1 LKKQIGASKIDNA
14 VPVPDF
20 GQRMVDKTNA
30 QTLGK
35 RDIVAS
41 LDREFSRLHQQ
52 ACALISAT
60 SIDVLYAVPKQKEA
74 SSPLQ
79 LPTIGETVL
88 RGAAIIEQTF
98 GGITANLW
106 DDPFEWTLPEYLSTP
121 AKIREHLDEVEAT
134 RQHAFASF
142 TDDACLLKHVAVPS
156 GGTRPLIDLL
166 LETLLKAASFQ
177 TQALIALKI
186 LSGIS
191 TPGFII

>member
-1 LKKQIGASKIDNA
+1 MKKQIGALKTDNR

-60 SIDVLYAVPKQKEA
+60 SIEVLYTVPEPEGA
-74 SSPLQ
+74 SSSQ
-79 LPTIGETVL
+79 RLPGIGESIL
-88 RGAAIIEQTF
+88 RSAAAIEQTF

-121 AKIREHLDEVEAT
+121 AKIREHLGEVEAT
-134 RQHAFASF
+134 RQRAFASF

-156 GGTRPLIDLL
+156 GGTRPLIELL

-177 TQALIALKI
+177 TTARVTLKI

>member
-1 LKKQIGASKIDNA
+1 
-14 VPVPDF
+14 
-20 GQRMVDKTNA
+20 MVDKTNA

-52 ACALISAT
+52 ACALIAAT
-60 SIDVLYAVPKQKEA
+60 SIDVLYAVPEQTG
-74 SSPLQ
+74 SSQ
-79 LPTIGETVL
+79 LPAVGESVL
-88 RGAAIIEQTF
+88 RAAASIEQTF

-121 AKIREHLDEVEAT
+121 AKIKEHLDEVEAT

-142 TDDACLLKHVAVPS
+142 GDDVCLLKHVAVPS

-166 LETLLKAASFQ
+166 LETLLNAASFQ
-177 TQALIALKI
+177 TLALSTLKI

-191 TPGFII
+191 PPGFII

>member
-1 LKKQIGASKIDNA
+1 MKKPIGASKKDNL

-35 RDIVAS
+35 REIVAS

-52 ACALISAT
+52 AGALISAT
-60 SIDVLYAVPKQKEA
+60 SIDVLYVVPKQEGV
-74 SSPLQ
+74 SFSQQ
-79 LPTIGETVL
+79 LPAIGESIL
-88 RGAAIIEQTF
+88 RGAAAIEQTF

-121 AKIREHLDEVEAT
+121 AKIREHLGEVDAT
-134 RQHAFASF
+134 RQRAFASF

-177 TQALIALKI
+177 TQALVTLKI

>member
-1 LKKQIGASKIDNA
+1 
-14 VPVPDF
+14 
-20 GQRMVDKTNA
+20 MVDKTNA

-52 ACALISAT
+52 SCALIAAT
-60 SIDVLYAVPKQKEA
+60 SIDVFYAVPEQTG
-74 SSPLQ
+74 SSQ
-79 LPTIGETVL
+79 LPAVGESVL
-88 RGAAIIEQTF
+88 RGAAAIEQTF

-121 AKIREHLDEVEAT
+121 AKIKEHLDEVEST
-134 RQHAFASF
+134 RQRAFVSF
-142 TDDACLLKHVAVPS
+142 TDDVCLLKHVAVPS

-166 LETLLKAASFQ
+166 LETLLSAATFQ
-177 TQALIALKI
+177 TQARVALKI

-191 TPGFII
+191 PPGFII

>member
-1 LKKQIGASKIDNA
+1 
-14 VPVPDF
+14 
-20 GQRMVDKTNA
+20 MVDKTNA

-35 RDIVAS
+35 RDIVTS

-52 ACALISAT
+52 ACALVSAS
-60 SIDVLYAVPKQKEA
+60 SIDVLYAVPDQTG
-74 SSPLQ
+74 SSATPQ
-79 LPTIGETVL
+79 LPGIGASIL
-88 RGAAIIEQTF
+88 GAAAAVEQTF

-121 AKIREHLDEVEAT
+121 AKVIEHLGEVEAT
-134 RQHAFASF
+134 RQRAFASF
-142 TDDACLLKHVAVPS
+142 TEDVCLLKNIALPS

-177 TQALIALKI
+177 GQALITLKI

-191 TPGFII
+191 PPGFII